1 MILAHALGAP
11 VELPLSLTTFLIG
24 AASVLL
30 FSFFALGKLWR
41 SSRFDA
47 GAQGRLLPEPVQRAA
62 RVAAVAGRVVVLGA
76 FSGVLWAAYTG
87 RDVVDLNIAPRAVY
101 VVFWVGM
108 TAASVFVGDLWRVI
122 SPFDTLCAV
131 GQWLRRRL
139 GREPG
144 APQPYPAHW
153 GYWPAAGLL
162 GGFVWLE
169 LVFPD
174 AADPRTLALAMT
186 GYTLAVLLG
195 AATWGRRW
203 LRQGDA
209 FAVLFSLLAHAAP
222 FFVDDDGRLRA
233 RPPLRGLA
241 GLRPAPGLA
250 AVVFV
255 ALGSTSYDGL
265 SRTTFWRDLTADQG
279 RTGDLVIGA
288 LGLLWMI
295 GVVAVLYV
303 GAMRLAGN
311 LTGRDGD
318 ELIEWFLPSLVPIAF
333 AYAVAHYFALLVF
346 EGQTAVVLASDPLG
360 EGSNLFGT
368 ADWTVNL
375 TFLT

>member
-1 MILAHALGAP
+1 
-11 VELPLSLTTFLIG
+11 
-24 AASVLL
+24 
-30 FSFFALGKLWR
+30 
-41 SSRFDA
+41 
-47 GAQGRLLPEPVQRAA
+47 
-62 RVAAVAGRVVVLGA
+62 
-76 FSGVLWAAYTG
+76 
-87 RDVVDLNIAPRAVY
+87 
-101 VVFWVGM
+101 
-108 TAASVFVGDLWRVI
+108 
-122 SPFDTLCAV
+122 
-131 GQWLRRRL
+131 
-139 GREPG
+139 
-144 APQPYPAHW
+144 
-153 GYWPAAGLL
+153 
-162 GGFVWLE
+162 
-169 LVFPD
+169 
-174 AADPRTLALAMT
+174 PRTLALAMT

-203 LRQGDA
+203 LCQGDA

-250 AVVFV
+250 AVVCV

-279 RTGDLVIGA
+279 RTGDVIIGA
-288 LGLLWMI
+288 LGLMWMI

-303 GAMRLAGN
+303 GAMRFAGN

-318 ELIEWFLPSLVPIAF
+318 QLIEWFLPSLVPIAF

-375 TFLT
+375 TFLTGNQIAYTQAGAIVAGHVAAVVLAHDRTVARVDAASVARTQYPLMGAMVIYTVGGLALLFGR